1 MPKVDLKIKDYEK
14 GNADAEQMAFI
25 TKVIYEMSKPE
36 IDKLLAFF
44 QFHKVKVIEKDN
56 EQLKEDHRNRKSGR
70 SSLRHSQSI
79 ASEDP
84 NAPNS
89 QDN

>member
-1 MPKVDLKIKDYEK
+1 MSRNE
-14 GNADAEQMAFI
+14 DAEQVLFI
-25 TKVIYEMSKPE
+25 NKVIYEMSKPD

-44 QFHKVKVIEKDN
+44 KLRKIKVIEKDD
-56 EQLKEDHRNRKSGR
+56 EKLKEDHRNRKSGR